1 MAYIKTIEEAQ
12 AEGLLKDLYQTEE
25 KANGYIPNYAKAMS
39 LNPEA
44 YDAWKKLIGSIRS
57 RMRLRRYELVT
68 FATAMATHCT
78 Y

>member
-1 MAYIKTIEEAQ
+1 MAYIKTIEGDQ

-25 KANGYIPNYAKAMS
+25 KAYGYVPNFAKTFS

-44 YDAWKKLIGSIRS
+44 YEAWKKLIGSIRS

-68 FATAMATHCT
+68 FATAMATQCT

>member
-1 MAYIKTIEEAQ
+1 MAYIETIGEAQ

>member
-1 MAYIKTIEEAQ
+1 MAYIKTVPEES
-12 AEGLLKDLYQTEE
+12 AENLLKDLYQAEM
-25 KANGYIPNYAKAMS
+25 KSNGYLPNYTQTFS

-44 YDAWKKLIGSIRS
+44 YDAWKKLIGSIRT

-68 FATAMATHCT
+68 FATAMATKCS